1 MRITAKIIYNRE
13 DGTRDAEIKSFRNTL
28 EAFQYAMRRAADKHA
43 WTTKIKYF

>member
-1 MRITAKIIYNRE
+1 MRIVAKIIYNRK
-13 DGTRDAEIKSFRNTL
+13 DGSRNAEIKGFRSTL

>member
-1 MRITAKIIYNRE
+1 MRITAKIIYRRK
-13 DGTRDAEIKSFRNTL
+13 DGNKNAEIKSFRNTL